1 MFSLGLKM
9 KENLLPTFQL
19 PVSKW
24 LVTLPQKPIADSR
37 CSFSIL
43 NRLESPRTK
52 GVRLA
57 IDTKMNLSFFR
68 NAFFATTAFLLSCS
82 TIWAGPAD
90 DLIKKGDDFDL
101 KLQASEALDF
111 YLAAEKLDPKSASL
125 LLRIAR
131 QYRHLMADATTREEK
146 IRLADIGLDYALR
159 AAALAPND
167 SDAQL
172 SPAISYGK
180 MVPLQGLK
188 EQIASARRIKDAVDK
203 AIQLDPHNDLAWNV
217 LGRWNKVLADV
228 SGLKRAVGS
237 LLYGELPTGSN
248 AEAVL
253 CFQKAIEINPN
264 RLMHYIELGQ
274 TYAQMGRAGDAR
286 RLIAKGLAMPDV
298 EKDDPEIKRR
308 GRETLAKLP

>member
-1 MFSLGLKM
+1 
-9 KENLLPTFQL
+9 
-19 PVSKW
+19 
-24 LVTLPQKPIADSR
+24 
-37 CSFSIL
+37 
-43 NRLESPRTK
+43 
-52 GVRLA
+52 
-57 IDTKMNLSFFR
+57 MNLSFSR
-68 NAFFATTAFLLSCS
+68 NAFFGTTALLLTCS
-82 TIWAGPAD
+82 TIWAGTAD

-111 YLAAEKLDPKSASL
+111 YLAAEKLEPKSASL

-131 QYRHLMADATTREEK
+131 QYRHLMTDATTREEK
-146 IRLADIGLDYALR
+146 LSLGGIGLDYALR

-167 SDAQL
+167 SEAQL

-188 EQIASARRIKDAVDK
+188 EQIESARRIKDAVDK
-203 AIQLDPHNDLAWNV
+203 AIKLDPHNDLAWNV

-228 SGLKRAVGS
+228 NGLKRAVGS

-274 TYAQMGRAGDAR
+274 TYAQMGKAADAR
-286 RLIAKGLAMPDV
+286 QLIAKGLAMPDV
-298 EKDDPEIKRR
+298 EKDDPELKRR